1 MISCPICGTLNR
13 SGARFCYHC
22 ATILTVARPSK
33 EDIDWLDATLAD
45 RPASASSV
53 QVQQI
58 RMVKPMPD
66 EASPANQASQGEVM
80 EQTPPPETKPTLIAG
95 RYEIVSQN
103 DDQIEVLDRQPW
115 QRCWSCGSATN
126 EDGELFCTQCG
137 ASLDGRRYRG
147 QYSTGEAQGLALV
160 SQVQDDNARALL
172 PPIWDQVQDGDKT
185 LTLIADTARTA
196 LTPPLAE
203 LDALHIGQGLAR
215 LLKGLHAEGFALGV
229 VEAGDLE
236 MTASLAPQLR
246 QVPQLHRMP
255 EDRSA
260 HTAADLKNLAKL
272 LESLTET
279 PRKTRR
285 LDDDNAIENAEAP
298 SLHDLLSDIRT
309 GAFQD
314 AAALEASFT
323 ALLEDRMAPRPMWTR
338 IGASAHVGMQ
348 RELDEDSLLFSE
360 LRMIRKDQ
368 GQSWGLYIVSDGM
381 GGHSAGEVAS
391 DLAIRG
397 AYSIV
402 QDEYL
407 TPLIDADMLDEEARL
422 KEIVRKAAIQANDY
436 VVREAQNRANDMG
449 ATLTMALVAGD
460 KAIVGNVG
468 DSRTYLYRD
477 GVLRRVSK
485 DHSLVQ
491 RLVDLGQIEPDD
503 VYTHPQRSAILR
515 SLGDK
520 HELKV
525 DVFVERLKPGDA
537 LLLCSDGLWEMVRDQ
552 QIAEIIQSN
561 DDPQKACEEMIIAA
575 NKAGGEDNI
584 TALLVR
590 FEPYQM
596 TAKP

>member
-1 MISCPICGTLNR
+1 M
-13 SGARFCYHC
+13 
-22 ATILTVARPSK
+22 
-33 EDIDWLDATLAD
+33 D
-45 RPASASSV
+45 
-53 QVQQI
+53 
-58 RMVKPMPD
+58 
-66 EASPANQASQGEVM
+66 
-80 EQTPPPETKPTLIAG
+80 QTPPPETKPVLIAG
-95 RYEIVSQN
+95 RYEVVSQK

-115 QRCWSCGSATN
+115 RRCWSCGAESN
-126 EDGELFCTQCG
+126 EEGELFCTQCG
-137 ASLDGRRYRG
+137 AALESRPYRG
-147 QYSTGEAQGLALV
+147 QLTGAVSQGLALV
-160 SQVQDDNARALL
+160 PQVQDANARAVL
-172 PPIWDQVQDGDKT
+172 PAIWDHVQDGDKT

-215 LLKGLHAEGFALGV
+215 LLKGLHAEGFALGT
-229 VEAGDLE
+229 VEASDLE

-246 QVPQLHRMP
+246 HVPNLHRMP
-255 EDRSA
+255 EDASA
-260 HTAADLKNLAKL
+260 DTAADLKNLSKL
-272 LESLTET
+272 LEGLTET

-285 LDDDNAIENAEAP
+285 LDDDEAADTAEAP
-298 SLHDLLSDIRT
+298 TLHDVLSDIRT
-309 GAFQD
+309 GTFHD
-314 AAALEASFT
+314 AATLEARFT

-338 IGASAHVGMQ
+338 VGASAHVGMV
-348 RELDEDSLLFSE
+348 RELDEDSLLFTE
-360 LRMIRKDQ
+360 LRMLRKDQ

-397 AYSIV
+397 AYSVV

-407 TPLIDADMLDEEARL
+407 APLIDADMIDEEARL
-422 KEIVRKAAIQANDY
+422 KDVVRKAAMQANDY
-436 VVREAQNRANDMG
+436 VVREAQNRNNDMG

-460 KAIVGNVG
+460 KAYVGNVG

-477 GVLRRVSK
+477 GAVRRVSK

-503 VYTHPQRSAILR
+503 IYTHPQRSAVLR

-520 HELKV
+520 HELKA

-537 LLLCSDGLWEMVRDQ
+537 LLLCSDGLWEMVRDPH
-552 QIAEIIQSN
+552 IAEIIQAN
-561 DDPQKACEEMIIAA
+561 DNPQLACEALVVAA

-584 TALLVR
+584 SAILVR